1 MKKFERPFRVGRKQQ
16 RAVVDKNGHE
26 VVVFAKGLESMADDY
41 VKFLNSK
48 ICEIYIQCG
57 KIIV

>member
-1 MKKFERPFRVGRKQQ
+1 MIKFERPFRVGRKQQ

-26 VVVFAKGLESMADDY
+26 VVIFAKGLESMAGDY

-48 ICEIYIQCG
+48 ICEIYT
-57 KIIV
+57 